1 VRETDYKLLIE
12 YCDNVLLGPMASIST
27 ISIPWLHVLNEHP
40 SNLAQYSRLFNLSAT
55 FLNKKKGNIS
65 LHFKS
70 FFRIFK
76 PGAYSVLE
84 LGKID
89 VVIVSHLLNEAQI
102 DGTEDFYFGNIQKEI
117 RDSGKSCL
125 LLMVNHTNKG
135 AAEINAILNPKES
148 GKAVLSTHLGFKK
161 ELSIWKNLYSE
172 AKRIGK
178 IAKSKT
184 DDFER
189 KFFSECSD
197 QVVSPFSFTTY
208 RVHSEL
214 SAVFKKCNP
223 KIVIS
228 TFEGHAWERMVF
240 AAARDVNSKVLCIGY
255 HHTLM
260 FPKQHSA
267 KRPLGERYDPNIILT
282 AGAITA
288 SYFESSKYVRSW
300 EIKSVGIHRR
310 KSLHDK
316 LSEDVFSSKKNNCLV
331 APDGI
336 ISEITYMF
344 DFAIKAAA
352 VNPDIGFILRLH
364 PLVTR
369 ENLIMEFPRFAHL
382 PQNVFFSSDSLTDDF
397 LRSRWILYRAS
408 STAIYSVLEG
418 LRPFYLSKKD
428 EMSVDSL
435 FGLDS
440 WKRFILD
447 ESDLKNYIASDLSN
461 SVENLLNE
469 SREAFEFSNKY
480 FLPFNKE
487 IFFKMI
493 KLASINE

>member
-1 VRETDYKLLIE
+1 MQEVDYKHLIE
-12 YCDNVLLGPMASIST
+12 HCDNVLLAPKANIST

-40 SNLAQYSRLFNLSAT
+40 SNLAQYFRLFNFSAT
-55 FLNKKKGNIS
+55 FLNTRKGKIS
-65 LHFKS
+65 LPFKS
-70 FFRIFK
+70 FLRIFK
-76 PGAYSVLE
+76 PGGYSVLE

-102 DGTEDFYFGNIQKEI
+102 DSPEDFYFGNIHNEL

-125 LLMVNHTNKG
+125 LLLVNHTNIK
-135 AAEINAILNPKES
+135 APVINAYLNPEKS
-148 GKAVLSTHLGFKK
+148 GKAVLSTHLGLKR

-184 DDFER
+184 NDFER
-189 KFFSECSD
+189 KFYSECAE
-197 QVVSPFSFTTY
+197 QVVSPFSFTTQ

-214 SAVFKKCNP
+214 SAVFEKCNP
-223 KIVIS
+223 EIVIS

-240 AAARDVNSKVLCIGY
+240 AAARDVNSKVLCVGY

-260 FPKQHSA
+260 FPKQHSV
-267 KRPLGERYDPNIILT
+267 KRSLGERYDPNIILT
-282 AGAITA
+282 AGEITA
-288 SYFESSKYVRSW
+288 SYFESSKYVRPW

-316 LSEDVFSSKKNNCLV
+316 LSEDVFSSKQNNCLV

-344 DFAIKAAA
+344 DFALKAAA
-352 VNPDIGFILRLH
+352 ENPDIGFILRLH
-364 PLVTR
+364 PLVSR
-369 ENLIMEFPRFAHL
+369 KSLIVEFPRYAQL
-382 PQNVFFSSDSLTDDF
+382 PENVFFSSHSLADDF
-397 LRSRWILYRAS
+397 IKSRWILYRAS
-408 STAIYSVLEG
+408 STAIYAVLEG
-418 LRPFYLSKKD
+418 LRPFYLSKMD

-435 FGLDS
+435 FGLAS
-440 WKRFILD
+440 WKRVILD
-447 ESDLKNYIASDLSN
+447 ESDLKNYIVSDLTDS
-461 SVENLLNE
+461 SENLLNE

-493 KLASINE
+493 KLETLNE